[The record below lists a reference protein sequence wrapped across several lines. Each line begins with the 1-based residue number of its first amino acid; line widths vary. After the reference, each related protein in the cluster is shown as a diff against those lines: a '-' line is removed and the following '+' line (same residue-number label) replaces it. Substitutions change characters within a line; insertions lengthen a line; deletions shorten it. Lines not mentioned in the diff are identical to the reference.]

1 MADNNLHEELNTI
14 RIELTALLRAN
25 RLLRSAVQEVNR
37 IDMVRAALI
46 LRSSNHDKVPVEK
59 ILDGELPKEVPVKDY
74 VFIEN
79 FSNLVRIAFSN
90 LEMGNS
96 LDKHL
101 LISGYRIL
109 SENENGY
116 FRKSNPVVYAFN
128 HVPPHAVDVEDRL
141 NECLR
146 RVYSRESGN
155 NIILKAMYIHNK
167 IIDIYP
173 FEKYN
178 GELAIFAL
186 NYLLTENGLAPISLA
201 TLDRQEYLNMVTDC
215 LKGVRQE
222 VFYDYLCEAVEE
234 KMKATLEACRE
245 YMRNQG

>member
-1 MADNNLHEELNTI
+1 MADKIVHEELHKM
-14 RIELTALLRAN
+14 RIELAAMLRTN

-46 LRSSNHDKVPVEK
+46 LRSANHDKVPVEK

-96 LDKHL
+96 LDRHL

-128 HVPPHAVDVEDRL
+128 HVPPHSVDVEDRL

-186 NYLLTENGLAPISLA
+186 NYYLMENGLAPISMAL
-201 TLDRQEYLNMVTDC
+201 TRQEYQNQVSDC
-215 LKGVRQE
+215 LKGVHQE
-222 VFYDYLCEAVEE
+222 VFYQFLCGAIYD
-234 KMKATLEACRE
+234 KMNGTIEACRE
-245 YMRNQG
+245 YIKNQD